1 MITSIVD
8 IRIKEQ
14 EREKDKEREKEKKGR
29 DEKERERKG
38 NEASKIPSQG
48 NLTATF
54 LFIMRQV
61 QELSD

>member
-1 MITSIVD
+1 MITLIVD

-14 EREKDKEREKEKKGR
+14 EREGEGQRKKEKKGR

-61 QELSD
+61 RELSD